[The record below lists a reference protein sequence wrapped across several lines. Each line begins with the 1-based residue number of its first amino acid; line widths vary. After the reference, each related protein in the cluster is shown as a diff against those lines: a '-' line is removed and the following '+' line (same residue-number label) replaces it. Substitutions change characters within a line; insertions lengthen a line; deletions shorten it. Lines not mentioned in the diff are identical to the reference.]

1 MTARQRLKKAAL
13 DYYSEVVER
22 EKLVAEF
29 VAATGDL
36 LDGAT
41 PIDET
46 TAQVSAQKL
55 ARIQQMWKQLKG
67 VA

>member
-1 MTARQRLKKAAL
+1 MTARQRLRKAAI
-13 DYYSEVVER
+13 DYYSEVIER

-29 VAATGDL
+29 VEATGDL
-36 LDGAT
+36 LDGAM

-55 ARIQQMWKQLKG
+55 ARIQQMWNQIKG